1 MEGVETT
8 LTKDGAF
15 HRLWYGCAGRA
26 AYLVLITRMLQALVV
41 VGVGA
46 FFYPLEAHW
55 KAHGLLVLLVLAVF
69 QAAGLYG
76 DLLFSNLL
84 RFRRLTLAWLI
95 AFVLC
100 LFVLQQAH
108 PFSLQDQRETLLK
121 WFFGGL
127 LSLLLMRLLILTS
140 YNWLTQR
147 GIYLQRAVILGATE
161 NGLRLAN
168 HLLVRQDFRCGL
180 VGIVDDRSVNRLPQH
195 LAGLPWLGGTQDLRI
210 LIEQLKLDTVF
221 IALPWTA
228 ERRIDQVTR
237 VLKRLPVNVL
247 LVPDLVALRYAQSPL
262 AEVAGVHLFRV
273 SRQALSGWAPLFKRC
288 EDLLLAGLALPLVAL
303 PMLLIALAIKLDSP
317 GPILFRQKRYGYND
331 RLIEVLKFRTM
342 FAGQT
347 DQEAT
352 RQTTQDDPRV
362 TRVGRWL
369 RRLSLDELPQL
380 LNVLGGS
387 MSLVGP
393 RPHAK
398 ATQAAGLKFEDAV
411 MEYSARHR
419 VKPGMTGWAQVNGLR
434 GETDTLDKIERRIEY
449 DLRYIEQ
456 WSLWLDLY
464 ILFRTPFS
472 LLLSRTAY

>member
-1 MEGVETT
+1 M
-8 LTKDGAF
+8 
-15 HRLWYGCAGRA
+15 WYGCAGRA
-26 AYLVLITRMLQALVV
+26 AYLVLITRILQALVV
-41 VGVGA
+41 IGVGA
-46 FFYPLEAHW
+46 FYYPLEQHW

-84 RFRRLTLAWLI
+84 RFRRLTLAWLT

-100 LFVLQQAH
+100 LFVLQQIH
-108 PFSLQDQRETLLK
+108 PFSLEEQRAPLLK

-140 YNWLTQR
+140 YSWLTQR

-180 VGIVDDRSVNRLPQH
+180 VGIVDDRAVNRLPLH
-195 LAGLPWLGGTQDLRI
+195 LAGLPWLGGTQDLRV
-210 LIEQLKLDTVF
+210 LIERLQLDTVF

-247 LVPDLVALRYAQSPL
+247 LVPDLVALRYAQAPL

-288 EDLLLAGLALPLVAL
+288 EDLLLAGLVLPVVAL

-331 RLIEVLKFRTM
+331 RLIEVWKFRTM
-342 FAGQT
+342 YACQA
-347 DQEAT
+347 DQDAA

-398 ATQAAGLKFEDAV
+398 ATQAAGLRFEEAV

-449 DLRYIEQ
+449 DLRYIEE

-464 ILFRTPFS
+464 ILCRTPFS
-472 LLLSRTAY
+472 LLWSRTAY

>member
-1 MEGVETT
+1 MEGFEST
-8 LTKDGAF
+8 LAKDGSLQ
-15 HRLWYGCAGRA
+15 RLWYGCTGRA
-26 AYLVLITRMLQALVV
+26 AYLVLITRILQALVV
-41 VGVGA
+41 VGVGT
-46 FFYPLEAHW
+46 FFYPLEEHW
-55 KAHGLLVLLVLAVF
+55 KAHGLLVALVLVVF

-84 RFRRLTLAWLI
+84 CFRRLTLAWLI

-100 LFVLQQAH
+100 LFVLQQIH
-108 PFSLQDQRETLLK
+108 PLSLEDQRELLLK

-127 LSLLLMRLLILTS
+127 ALLLLKRMLTLSS
-140 YNWLTQR
+140 YAWLTRR

-180 VGIVDDRSVNRLPQH
+180 VGIVDDRSVERLPQH
-195 LAGLPWLGGTQDLRI
+195 LAGLPWLGGTRDLRV
-210 LIEQLKLDTVF
+210 LIERLQLETVF

-262 AEVAGVHLFRV
+262 AEVAGIHLFRV

-288 EDLLLAGLALPLVAL
+288 EDLLLAGLAVPFLAL
-303 PMLLIALAIKLDSP
+303 PMLLISLAIKLDSP
-317 GPILFRQKRYGYND
+317 GPLLFRQKRYGYND
-331 RLIEVLKFRTM
+331 RLIEVWKFRTM
-342 FAGQT
+342 YACQA
-347 DQEAT
+347 DQDAA

-380 LNVLGGS
+380 FNVLGGS

-393 RPHAK
+393 RPHAT
-398 ATQAAGLKFEDAV
+398 ATRAAGLKFEEAV

-419 VKPGMTGWAQVNGLR
+419 VKPGMTGWAQINGLR

-449 DLRYIEQ
+449 DLRYIEE

-464 ILFRTPFS
+464 ILCRTLPS
-472 LLLSRTAY
+472 LIWSRTAY

>member
-1 MEGVETT
+1 MEGVESTFA
-8 LTKDGAF
+8 KDGPLQ
-15 HRLWYGCAGRA
+15 RLWYGCAGRA
-26 AYLVLITRMLQALVV
+26 AYLVLITRVLQTVVV

-46 FFYPLEAHW
+46 FFYPLEVHW
-55 KAHGLLVLLVLAVF
+55 KAYGLLVFLVLAVF

-84 RFRRLTLAWLI
+84 RFRRLSLAWLI
-95 AFVLC
+95 AFLLC
-100 LFVLQQAH
+100 LFVLQQIH
-108 PFSLQDQRETLLK
+108 PFSLNEQREPLLK
-121 WFFGGL
+121 WFFAGL
-127 LSLLLMRLLILTS
+127 ALLLCTRLLTLSS
-140 YNWLTQR
+140 YDWLTRR

-180 VGIVDDRSVNRLPQH
+180 VGIVDDRSVERLPLH
-195 LAGLPWLGGTQDLRI
+195 LAGLPWLGGTQDLRL
-210 LIEQLKLDTVF
+210 LIERLRLDTVF

-237 VLKRLPVNVL
+237 VLKRMPVNVL

-262 AEVAGVHLFRV
+262 AEVAGVHLFRI

-288 EDLLLAGLALPLVAL
+288 EDLLLAGLALPLLAL

-331 RLIEVLKFRTM
+331 RLIEVWKFRTM
-342 FAGQT
+342 FACQA
-347 DQEAT
+347 DPDAT
-352 RQTTQDDPRV
+352 RQTTQDDARV

-398 ATQAAGLKFEDAV
+398 ATQAAGLKFEEAV

-449 DLRYIEQ
+449 DLRYIEE

-464 ILFRTPFS
+464 ILFRTLPS
-472 LLLSRTAY
+472 LIWSRTSY

>member
-1 MEGVETT
+1 MDGVESTCA
-8 LTKDGAF
+8 KDGALQ
-15 HRLWYGCAGRA
+15 RLWYGCAGRA
-26 AYLVLITRMLQALVV
+26 AYLVLITRVLQALAVI
-41 VGVGA
+41 GVGA
-46 FFYPLEAHW
+46 FCYPVGEHW

-84 RFRRLTLAWLI
+84 RFRRLTLAWLT

-100 LFVLQQAH
+100 LFVLQQIH
-108 PFSLQDQRETLLK
+108 PFSLEEQREPLLK
-121 WFFGGL
+121 WFFGAL
-127 LSLLLMRLLILTS
+127 LALLLMRLLILSS
-140 YNWLTQR
+140 YNWLAQR
-147 GIYLQRAVILGATE
+147 GFYLQRAVILGATE

-168 HLLVRQDFRCGL
+168 HLLVRQDFRYGL
-180 VGIVDDRSVNRLPQH
+180 VGIVDDRSVNRLPEH
-195 LAGLPWLGGTQDLRI
+195 LAGLPWLGGTQDLRV
-210 LIEQLKLDTVF
+210 LIEELRLDTVF

-288 EDLLLAGLALPLVAL
+288 EDLLLAGLVLPFVAL

-331 RLIEVLKFRTM
+331 RLIEVWKFRTM
-342 FAGQT
+342 FACQA
-347 DQEAT
+347 DQEAA

-393 RPHAK
+393 RPHAT
-398 ATQAAGLKFEDAV
+398 ATQAAGLRFEEAV

-434 GETDTLDKIERRIEY
+434 GETDTLDKIERRTEY
-449 DLRYIEQ
+449 DLRYIEE

-464 ILFRTPFS
+464 ILCRTPFS
-472 LLLSRTAY
+472 LLWSRTAY